1 MALLDLVKNENAFP
15 IGRHGHSKNI
25 TYLPNQSRFHLV
37 RVEGWDYPTGDPILD
52 GGKTESTKTNDFIFR
67 GGLKTHTNRVRQ
79 DVKRITQYLASTQG
93 FQFILRQGALQ
104 LLNPQVNTRTF
115 NAGVSLLAQVAASGI
130 SRFKRHGAIP
140 EPADVDINAKLG
152 PGVNKF
158 VKDSSFAQ
166 KIESSAL
173 GSKLG
178 ITAEGLGNFAENAMG
193 GNYISLIGKD
203 NVRENAFSLGDP
215 GAPTSVSTI
224 DKILGDINPFRKKDG
239 RNNYGDYL
247 VTEVLS
253 KIDKI
258 NYQTVYLAK
267 DNKPTPN
274 LTDTD
279 NEWSSLKDYC
289 NFRFEVLQSDTFTST
304 QNIVFRA
311 FLDGFTDNYTATH
324 NEYKYNG
331 RGESFYTYQKF
342 NRAISINFKVAAQ
355 SRHEMKPLYQK
366 LNYLVAQTA
375 PNYSKGGRIRTPYMR
390 LTMGDYF
397 KRIPGVLKSANVT
410 WQVNYPWEI
419 KLDPVNQDKDMK
431 ILPHVLDV
439 SISFQPIHDF
449 TPDNSLAAE
458 YIGIGED
465 SQGLNSWLLASK
477 GPISSEVEDQNDD
490 AEKNDNKKIDEDD
503 KKNNKS
509 SNKTYTV
516 KSGDSLSGIAAK
528 LGIPNWRDI
537 QSANNLSGTTI
548 HPGQILNIP

>member
-1 MALLDLVKNENAFP
+1 MALLDLVRDPNSFP

-25 TYLPNQSRFHLV
+25 TYLPNQSPFHLV
-37 RVEGWDYPTGDPILD
+37 RVEGWDYSTGEPLLD
-52 GGKTESTKTNDFIFR
+52 GGKTEATKTNDYIFR
-67 GGLKTHTNRVRQ
+67 GGLRTHTNRVRQ
-79 DVKRITQYLASTQG
+79 DVKRITKYLASTQG
-93 FQFILRQGALQ
+93 VQFILRQGALQ

-140 EPADVDINAKLG
+140 EPADIDINAKLG
-152 PGVNKF
+152 PGINNF

-166 KIESSAL
+166 KVESSAL

-193 GNYISLIGKD
+193 GNYISLIGAE
-203 NVRENAFSLGDP
+203 NTRENRFGLGDP
-215 GAPTSVSTI
+215 SKPGAKSLL
-224 DKILGDINPFRKKDG
+224 DKLIGDINPLKKKV
-239 RNNYGDYL
+239 NYGDYT
-247 VTEVLS
+247 VDDSIS
-253 KIDKI
+253 KIDKVNFQSI
-258 NYQTVYLAK
+258 YLSK
-267 DNKPTPN
+267 DNKPEGKVD
-274 LTDTD
+274 LDESD
-279 NEWSSLKDYC
+279 FKDLRDFC
-289 NFRFEVLQSDTFTST
+289 TFKFEVLQSDTFTTT
-304 QNIVFRA
+304 QNIMFRA

-342 NRAISINFKVAAQ
+342 NRAMNINFKIAAQ

-375 PNYSKGGRIRTPYMR
+375 PNYSDGGRIRTPYMR

-397 KRIPGVLKSANVT
+397 KRIPGVLKTANVT

-419 KLDPVNQDKDMK
+419 KLDPLNADKDMK
-431 ILPHVLDV
+431 VLPHVLDV

-465 SQGLNSWLLASK
+465 TQGLNSWLLASR
-477 GPISSEVEDQNDD
+477 GPISSNIEDKEETK
-490 AEKNDNKKIDEDD
+490 EKEKKENLEKEKEEI
-503 KKNNKS
+503 KNNNTIPDYTS
-509 SNKTYTV
+509 EGSYSNAFRKARNV
-516 KSGDSLSGIAAK
+516 GGIGSKFTWNGNQYLVELA
-528 LGIPNWRDI
+528 D
-537 QSANNLSGTTI
+537 
-548 HPGQILNIP
+548 